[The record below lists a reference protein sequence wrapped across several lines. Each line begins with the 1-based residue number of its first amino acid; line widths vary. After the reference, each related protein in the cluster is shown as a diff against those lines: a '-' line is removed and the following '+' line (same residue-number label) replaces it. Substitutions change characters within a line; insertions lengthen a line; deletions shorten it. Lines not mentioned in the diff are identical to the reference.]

1 MAAMD
6 RLDPAQ
12 PYAPGQRAG
21 LYAPGQAT
29 GRISAA
35 QQDPYR
41 AAAPV
46 DAYAAA
52 IYQTNQI
59 ADPGPLGLAA
69 FALTT
74 FVGLL
79 TTHGLQLHWPMEALL
94 LAGMW
99 EFKKNNTF
107 GATAFTTY
115 GGFWFSLSIFIILV
129 LTRVIP
135 EPNVPNMLGWIL
147 TGFFIFN
154 TYMWFCSLL
163 LSKAVMAVFTTLE
176 ITFIILMIGEF
187 NHELAKHRWIC
198 AGGYAAFYASGA
210 FCFNATAKRKVI
222 PVGSPLIK
230 FATRGGPPLAWAAK
244 WRRLAVAV
252 GLTLA
257 LLLLV
262 RLWRALATPTAQ
274 YCVIIDSGSTGTRVY
289 VYSWPRRWAAS
300 PLPKL
305 RSVGGLSVPR
315 QHGGAY
321 QRKETEPGLDRYVGD
336 SDGLRRT
343 ALGPLLDWAVDQVP
357 AARRPS
363 APVFLFATAGL
374 RRLPAG
380 DSAQL
385 LEEARKV
392 IRSYP
397 FRFCPSWARIISG
410 VEEAKYGWIALNHG
424 LGNLERARWLRAAP
438 SEGSLDLGGSSLE
451 VTFLPP
457 DGELDDSDEDESN
470 DSSAVVPVGFHSAVR
485 RLSARSH
492 TGFGLND
499 AFDRSVAILAKT
511 SIRAAAA
518 AARRRGPERR
528 GSDAPNGGQDV
539 EERTVVRHPCL
550 QRGYNR
556 LYTLVTKLP
565 QAKEGPSQVLL
576 QQQEEGALAAN
587 GESSL
592 GPASLGQVELV
603 GDPDWGRCLA
613 LTKQIAVALRGCSP
627 QDAPI
632 NGDTFSAS
640 CQHKRAALARP
651 LRGHFYAL
659 AGFYVVH
666 NFYFGPRGNASGA
679 ARAGGALGTLD
690 ALLAAGREFCERPWP
705 EVERSRQGERNVDR
719 YCFRAPY
726 TVALL
731 RSGLGLG
738 DRQLSIGSGDMS
750 WTAGAA
756 LYEAAT
762 VKLGSPC
769 ASAETAARA
778 GDITEPMATARGVD
792 GMPLG
797 GPQEEEDG
805 SMLLVLVIVL
815 VLLAGATLVRW
826 WRARRP
832 QAWSFSPIN
841 SIVVDDRN
849 GVPSSL
855 SRGIYDTQ
863 RGNWG
868 TMRDS
873 APVLAGL
880 VESEKRTWGGYR
892 GSEDSS
898 VPQPLQVRLQAR
910 RIPSRDELLLEP

>member
-12 PYAPGQRAG
+12 PYVPGQRAG

-35 QQDPYR
+35 QQAPYG

-52 IYQTNQI
+52 IYETNQI

-74 FVGLL
+74 FVLSAHYAGTASKHNLL
-79 TTHGLQLHWPMEALL
+79 KHF

-115 GGFWFSLSIFIILV
+115 GCFWFSLGIFIILV

-135 EPNVPNMLGWIL
+135 EPNVRNMLGWIL

-154 TYMWFCSLL
+154 TYML
-163 LSKAVMAVFTTLE
+163 
-176 ITFIILMIGEF
+176 
-187 NHELAKHRWIC
+187 
-198 AGGYAAFYASGA
+198 
-210 FCFNATAKRKVI
+210 
-222 PVGSPLIK
+222 
-230 FATRGGPPLAWAAK
+230 
-244 WRRLAVAV
+244 
-252 GLTLA
+252 
-257 LLLLV
+257 
-262 RLWRALATPTAQ
+262 AQ

-289 VYSWPRRWAAS
+289 VYSWPRKWAAS
-300 PLPKL
+300 SLPKL

-336 SDGLRRT
+336 ADGLRRT

-357 AARRPS
+357 AVRRPS

-397 FRFCPSWARIISG
+397 FLFCPSWARIITG

-424 LGNLERARWLRAAP
+424 LGNLQRARWLRAAP

-457 DGELDDSDEDESN
+457 DGELDDNDEDESN
-470 DSSAVVPVGFHSAVR
+470 DSSAVVPVSFHSAMR

-499 AFDRSVAILAKT
+499 AFDRSVAILART

-518 AARRRGPERR
+518 AARWRGPERQ
-528 GSDAPNGGQDV
+528 GSGAPIGGQDV

-550 QRGYNR
+550 QRGYER

-576 QQQEEGALAAN
+576 QQQEEGAVAAN

-592 GPASLGQVELV
+592 WPASLGQVELV

-627 QDAPI
+627 QDAPN
-632 NGDTFSAS
+632 NGDTFSSS
-640 CQHKRAALARP
+640 CQRKRAALARP

-666 NFYFGPRGNASGA
+666 NFYLGPRDNASGA
-679 ARAGGALGTLD
+679 ARAGALGTLD

-738 DRQLSIGSGDMS
+738 DRQLSIGSGDMG

-756 LYEAAT
+756 LYEAAA

-769 ASAETAARA
+769 ASAEAAARA
-778 GDITEPMATARGVD
+778 GDVTEPMATARSVD
-792 GMPLG
+792 GMQLG
-797 GPQEEEDG
+797 GPQEEENG
-805 SMLLVLVIVL
+805 TMLLVLVIVL

-832 QAWSFSPIN
+832 QAWSFSPIS
-841 SIVVDDRN
+841 SIVVDDRD

-855 SRGIYDTQ
+855 SRGIYGEVRLLDSDTQ
-863 RGNWG
+863 RGNRG